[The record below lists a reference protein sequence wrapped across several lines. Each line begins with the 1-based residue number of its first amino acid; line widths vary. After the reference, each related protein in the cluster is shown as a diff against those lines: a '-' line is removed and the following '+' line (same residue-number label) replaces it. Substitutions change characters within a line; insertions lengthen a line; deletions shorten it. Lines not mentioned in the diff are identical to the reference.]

1 MIVLEKDNSMD
12 CKTVK
17 EQLSQL
23 IDSEISET
31 EALEIMKHL
40 KTCSECKR
48 VYDDLLT
55 LRNSL
60 INSRREDAP
69 PYFMV
74 NVKEA
79 LKKEKKRG
87 LLLRFPVNGK
97 GLSVVAALFIIGFMG
112 IYYMQDLNIQH
123 EPEAVNGNLRVFM
136 EQEEQRKE
144 IATDMD
150 SEVVYYIDKLKEMVN
165 KDFEVLKTKIEEDGT
180 IVLEVSVDGV
190 VTVYYG
196 KDGELW
202 KIE

>member
-1 MIVLEKDNSMD
+1 
-12 CKTVK
+12 
-17 EQLSQL
+17 
-23 IDSEISET
+23 
-31 EALEIMKHL
+31 
-40 KTCSECKR
+40 
-48 VYDDLLT
+48 
-55 LRNSL
+55 
-60 INSRREDAP
+60 
-69 PYFMV
+69 
-74 NVKEA
+74 
-79 LKKEKKRG
+79 
-87 LLLRFPVNGK
+87 
-97 GLSVVAALFIIGFMG
+97 
-112 IYYMQDLNIQH
+112 MQDLNIQH